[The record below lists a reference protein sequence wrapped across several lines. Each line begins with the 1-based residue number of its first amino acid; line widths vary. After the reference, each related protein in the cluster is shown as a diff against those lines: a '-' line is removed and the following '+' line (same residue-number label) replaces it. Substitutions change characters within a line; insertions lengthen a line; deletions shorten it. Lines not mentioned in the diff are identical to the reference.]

1 MTKVFLATPAYDG
14 KVNVQY
20 AIALAE
26 THTLLAS
33 KGIEFQVQIH
43 CSGSLL
49 TAERNR
55 LLEKFVESDA
65 THMLCVDSDL
75 GWPAPAVLAML
86 AHDVDFVGGIYPTRK
101 DNMFLFRYFKNEDGS
116 VIKNDKGLL
125 KMEYIPAGFMLIKR
139 EVILKMREFHQG
151 LKFVPKVQNDQMFSG
166 YALFNTEVWEG
177 EFWGEDY
184 YFCRKA
190 TEAGIDI
197 WVDPLI
203 EFDHAGVRGMLLNV
217 LSNKQPDLKSQD
229 PVYVV
234 R

>member
-14 KVNVQY
+14 RVHVQF
-20 AIALAE
+20 AISLAE

-55 LLEKFVESDA
+55 LLESFINSDA
-65 THMLCVDSDL
+65 THLLCIDSDL
-75 GWPAPAVLAML
+75 GWPAQAVLAFL
-86 AHDVDFVGGIYPTRK
+86 EHNEDFLGAVYPTRK
-101 DNMFLFRYFKNEDGS
+101 DNMFLFRPIKNDDGS
-116 VIKNDKGLL
+116 VVKNNKGLL
-125 KMEYIPAGFMLIKR
+125 KVEYIPAGFMMIKR
-139 EVILKMREFHQG
+139 DVIVKMREFHAN
-151 LKFVPKVQNDQMFSG
+151 LKFTPKVENDQMFAG
-166 YALFNTEVWEG
+166 YALFDTEVWEG

-190 TEAGIDI
+190 REAGFDI
-197 WVDPLI
+197 WVDPLV
-203 EFDHAGVRGMLLNV
+203 EFDHAGVRGMLLSI
-217 LSNKQPDLKSQD
+217 LSNKPAGYKPED
-229 PVYVV
+229 PVYIA

>member
-14 KVNVQY
+14 KVHVPF
-20 AIALAE
+20 AISLSE
-26 THTLLAS
+26 TQTLLAS

-43 CSGSLL
+43 CSGSLI

-55 LLEKFVESDA
+55 LLEVFMQSDA

-75 GWPAPAVLAML
+75 GWPAQAVLAML
-86 AHDVDFVGGIYPTRK
+86 EHDVDFVTGVYPTRK
-101 DNMFLFRYFKNEDGS
+101 DNMFLFRPVYNEDKS
-116 VIKNDKGLL
+116 LVKNDRGLL
-125 KMEYIPAGFMLIKR
+125 KMEYVPAGFMLIRR
-139 EVILKMREFHQG
+139 EVIQKMREFHAD
-151 LKFVPKVQNDQMFSG
+151 LKFTPPVINDQMFAG
-166 YALFNTEVWEG
+166 YALFNTEVWKG

-190 TEAGIDI
+190 REAGFDI

-203 EFDHAGVRGMLLNV
+203 EFDHAGVRGMLLSV
-217 LSNKQPDLKSQD
+217 LSNQKPSLKSED
-229 PVYVV
+229 PVYIA